1 MSIIRPGAR
10 QAPEDGQCQSRGHD
24 PRNENSQS
32 VSRRGALRRGALAIG
47 GGSLLAAVLAS
58 PAWAFKVPQSQAGYK
73 NSPNGG
79 NECDKCL
86 QFQPP
91 SACKIVE
98 GAVSPS
104 GSCNFFAPKPK

>member
-1 MSIIRPGAR
+1 MSDIGPRAGHVR
-10 QAPEDGQCQSRGHD
+10 DDVQCQSGTHA
-24 PRNENSQS
+24 PRSGNAQS

-47 GGSLLAAVLAS
+47 GGSLLAAALAS

-79 NECDKCL
+79 NECDRCL